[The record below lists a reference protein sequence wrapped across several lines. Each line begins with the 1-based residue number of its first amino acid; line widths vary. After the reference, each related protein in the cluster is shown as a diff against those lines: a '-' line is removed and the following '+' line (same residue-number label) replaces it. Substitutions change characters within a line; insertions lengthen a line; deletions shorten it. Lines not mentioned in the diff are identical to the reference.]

1 MLMVELNKRLREL
14 RKAHQLTQ
22 QDVASFL
29 GITESAYGF
38 YEQGRNEPSL
48 SKLKQLAEIYH
59 VSIAYI
65 AGETEEKSVPLYHV
79 NEQAQHYYFKDLDIE
94 EQEFLEEQLKLFRKM
109 RRNRRCGSP
118 NENKFI

>member
-1 MLMVELNKRLREL
+1 MLMIELNKRLREL

-48 SKLKQLAEIYH
+48 RKLKQLAEIYH
-59 VSIAYI
+59 VSISYL
-65 AGETEEKSVPLYHV
+65 AGETDRI
-79 NEQAQHYYFKDLDIE
+79 NEQTQRYYFKDLDKE
-94 EQEFLEEQLKLFRKM
+94 EQEFLEEQLKLFRKI
-109 RRNRRCGSP
+109 RKNRRCSDLQ
-118 NENKFI
+118 